1 VNESILFAVIAL
13 GALGVAAAVILYFVA
28 QKFKVIEDPR
38 IDFVAEVLPGAN
50 CGGCGY
56 AGCRNFAEAIVGSG
70 SLEGKNCP
78 VGGSDVMAKAGDVMG
93 LKPEISE
100 PKIAVI
106 RCNGSKSHAP
116 QKSQLDG
123 ADSCSF
129 SHYLFAGESG
139 CPNGCIGI
147 GDCVKACAFDAIH
160 IDHETG
166 LPHVHD
172 NCVACGACVKACP
185 RGLIELR
192 FKGKK
197 GRRIFISC
205 MNTEKGAPAKKNC
218 EVACIGCGKCMKICP
233 FEAITINNN
242 LAYIDFKKCKLC
254 RKCVAECPT
263 SAIHELNFPAAKT
276 AGTTEVAEAIA

>member
-1 VNESILFAVIAL
+1 
-13 GALGVAAAVILYFVA
+13 
-28 QKFKVIEDPR
+28 
-38 IDFVAEVLPGAN
+38 
-50 CGGCGY
+50 
-56 AGCRNFAEAIVGSG
+56 
-70 SLEGKNCP
+70 
-78 VGGSDVMAKAGDVMG
+78 MTKAGDVMG

-100 PKIAVI
+100 PKIAVV
-106 RCNGSKSHAP
+106 RCNGSKAHAS
-116 QKSQLDG
+116 QKSTLDG
-123 ADSCSF
+123 ADSCAF

-147 GDCVKACAFDAIH
+147 GDCVKACTFDAIH
-160 IDHETG
+160 IDGETG
-166 LPHVHD
+166 LPVVHD

-192 FKGKK
+192 FRGKK
-197 GRRIFISC
+197 DRRIFVSC
-205 MNTEKGAPAKKNC
+205 MNTEKGALAKKNC

-233 FEAITINNN
+233 FDAITIANN

-263 SAIHELNFPAAKT
+263 SAIHELNLPAAKT